1 LHNGLQR
8 PAAGRDGCI
17 AAGVGRS
24 IILGRGWRELP
35 GWKHEGVKG
44 LFAKYGRREIVL
56 ATVLAAAAAA
66 GLAWLFVPA
75 AAVPVA
81 AWLAVLWFFRDPHRT
96 IPDEDGVLVSPA
108 DGRVT
113 DVTPVGA
120 DSELGRAGL
129 KIGVFMSVFDVHV
142 NRSPAAGRVESVTYR
157 PGGFLDARD
166 PAAGERNESAT
177 IRLACTRDGRALPV
191 VVRQVAGLIARRIVT
206 DVKIG
211 QDLEIGQRIGM
222 IKFGSRVELIA
233 PTELAGEVRVKPHQ
247 KVRAGQTILLSGPRR
262 SGHG

>member
-1 LHNGLQR
+1 M
-8 PAAGRDGCI
+8 
-17 AAGVGRS
+17 
-24 IILGRGWRELP
+24 
-35 GWKHEGVKG
+35 KG
-44 LFAKYGRREIVL
+44 IFAKYGWREIAL
-56 ATVLAAAAAA
+56 ATVVSAVVAA
-66 GLAWLFVPA
+66 GLGWLFVPA

-81 AWLAVLWFFRDPHRT
+81 AWLVVLWFFRDPDRT
-96 IPDEDGVLVSPA
+96 APAEDGVLVSPA

-113 DVTPVGA
+113 DITPVGP
-120 DSELGRAGL
+120 DSELGQAGV

-142 NRSPAAGRVESVTYR
+142 NRSPAAARVESVTYR

-177 IRLACTRDGRALPV
+177 IRLVCRRDGQALPV

-211 QDLEIGQRIGM
+211 QDLAIAQRIGM

-247 KVRAGQTILLSGPRR
+247 KVRAGETVLLSGPRR
-262 SGHG
+262 SGDG